1 MRRETQNLL
10 LVLLGGALLKIA
22 FTGTYLR
29 YVKPALFPWLV
40 GAGAVMVLLAVV
52 AIVRDIR
59 AAREQDRAETDPF
72 APPPESESTGH
83 DPAGNDVP
91 HDSHEHRTRSPW
103 MLLLPVFA
111 IFLIAPPAL
120 GADSIGR
127 GGQQAAAPE
136 QPGDGALFDALP
148 PGPAPL
154 LTVSEF
160 ITRVVWDGSG
170 SLEHRAIRLRGF
182 VVHPEDDPGRTQLA
196 RMRISCCAA
205 DAAPVLIDLAGPAAR
220 ALAATPPDTW
230 IEVTGTLRAGTAT
243 TANGQVPT
251 FDITGVQGIPTP
263 DDPYE
268 Y

>member
-40 GAGAVMVLLAVV
+40 GAGSVMVLLAAV

-59 AAREQDRAETDPF
+59 VAREQARAEDPF
-72 APPPESESTGH
+72 APPPSTGH
-83 DPAGNDVP
+83 AEHEHG
-91 HDSHEHRTRSPW
+91 HEHRTRSPW

-136 QPGDGALFDALP
+136 RPGDDALFDALP

-170 SLEHRAIRLRGF
+170 SLDRRAIRLRGF
-182 VVHPEDDPGRTQLA
+182 VVHPEDDPARTQLA

-205 DAAPVLIDLAGPAAR
+205 DAAPVLIDLAGPAAG
-220 ALAATPPDTW
+220 ALTATPPDTW

-243 TANGQVPT
+243 PANGQVPT
-251 FDITGVQGIPTP
+251 FDITAVHGIPAP

>member
-29 YVKPALFPWLV
+29 YVKPALLPWLV
-40 GAGAVMVLLAVV
+40 GAGVVMVLLATV

-59 AAREQDRAETDPF
+59 LARAQARAETDPF
-72 APPPESESTGH
+72 APPPETGH
-83 DPAGNDVP
+83 DE
-91 HDSHEHRTRSPW
+91 HEHRTRSPW

-136 QPGDGALFDALP
+136 RPGEDALFDALP
-148 PGPAPL
+148 PGPAPR

-170 SLEHRAIRLRGF
+170 SLEHRAVRLQGF
-182 VVHPEDDPGRTQLA
+182 VVHPEDEPGRTQLA

-205 DAAPVLIDLAGPAAR
+205 DAAPVLIDLAGPAAA
-220 ALAATPPDTW
+220 ALVATPPDTW
-230 IEVTGTLRAGTAT
+230 IDVTGTLRAGTAT
-243 TANGQVPT
+243 PANGQVPT
-251 FDITGVQGIPTP
+251 FDITEAHGIPAP

>member
-22 FTGTYLR
+22 LTGTYLR
-29 YVKPALFPWLV
+29 YVKPALFPWLIGTGV
-40 GAGAVMVLLAVV
+40 VMVLLAAV

-59 AAREQDRAETDPF
+59 AARARARADDPF
-72 APPPESESTGH
+72 AAPPEPHEH
-83 DPAGNDVP
+83 EPAE
-91 HDSHEHRTRSPW
+91 HAAHEHRGRSPW

-111 IFLIAPPAL
+111 IFLVAPPAL

-127 GGQQAAAPE
+127 GQQTAAPE
-136 QPGDGALFDALP
+136 RPTGASALFDELP
-148 PGPAPL
+148 PGPAPEL
-154 LTVSEF
+154 SVSEF

-170 SLEHRAIRLRGF
+170 ALEQRAVRLRGF
-182 VVHPEDDPGRTQLA
+182 VVHPADGPARTQLA

-205 DAAPVLIDLAGPAAR
+205 DASPVLIDLAGPAAD
-220 ALAATPPDTW
+220 ALATTPQDSW
-230 IEVTGTLRAGTAT
+230 IEVTGTLRAGSAT
-243 TANGQVPT
+243 EANGQVPT
-251 FDITGVQGIPTP
+251 FDITGARGIPAP

>member
-40 GAGAVMVLLAVV
+40 GAGVVMMLLATV

-59 AAREQDRAETDPF
+59 AAREQARAEDPF
-72 APPPESESTGH
+72 APPPSTGH
-83 DPAGNDVP
+83 DE
-91 HDSHEHRTRSPW
+91 HEHQHEHRTRSPW

-136 QPGDGALFDALP
+136 RPGDDALFDALP

-170 SLEHRAIRLRGF
+170 SLERRAIRLEGF

-205 DAAPVLIDLAGPAAR
+205 DAAPVLIDLAGPAAA

-243 TANGQVPT
+243 PANGQVPT
-251 FDITGVQGIPTP
+251 FDITAVHGIPAP

>member
-29 YVKPALFPWLV
+29 YVKPGLFPWLV
-40 GAGAVMVLLAVV
+40 GAGVVMVLLAAV

-59 AAREQDRAETDPF
+59 VARAHARAETDPF
-72 APPPESESTGH
+72 APPPEPESAEH
-83 DPAGNDVP
+83 DAHG
-91 HDSHEHRTRSPW
+91 HEHRTRSPW

-136 QPGDGALFDALP
+136 QPGDDALFNALP

-170 SLEHRAIRLRGF
+170 SLEHRAIRLQGF
-182 VVHPEDDPGRTQLA
+182 VVRPEDDPGRTQLA

-205 DAAPVLIDLAGPAAR
+205 DAAPVLIDLDGPAAA
-220 ALAATPPDTW
+220 ALARTPQDTW

-243 TANGQVPT
+243 PDNGQVPT
-251 FDITGVQGIPTP
+251 FDITEVHDIPTP